1 MRGRERGSQ
10 GTIEKKQGIGD
21 GYLINDTISEPY
33 GYETDTREVERNNQ
47 REVGMV
53 AEYYKATLYSDGTFE
68 VNDYKG
74 DADTLNETHSVY
86 GFCNLEEGKSGMYAI
101 RQSKLAAINAV
112 RKHLE
117 KSLIEAKEE
126 VDKIEKILL
135 QLK

>member
-1 MRGRERGSQ
+1 MRCGERGSQ
-10 GTIEKKQGIGD
+10 GTVEKKQRIGD
-21 GYLINDTISEPY
+21 GYFINDKIPEPY
-33 GYETDTREVERNNQ
+33 GHEIDTREVERNNQ
-47 REVGMV
+47 REIGMV
-53 AEYYKATLYSDGTFE
+53 AKYYKATLYSDVTFE
-68 VNDYKG
+68 VSDYKG
-74 DADTLNETHSVY
+74 DADTLNETHSIY

-101 RQSKLAAINAV
+101 RQSKLAAIEAV